1 MIKLVKKS
9 NYLFILISISLVF
22 YTSQQIDE
30 FSRENKLIEHEFNAR
45 GMRISFI
52 LPEDY
57 KHTEICDN
65 IVKVDISGCD
75 IDTLKAFC
83 SLKNDINKFIITI
96 DPSIYEEL
104 SIDTFI
110 KECFKFYLA
119 QDMIPFFEKKYDNN
133 NHVYYLLMAAKIDS
147 IPGIKGQ
154 YIYSL
159 FKYITIFG
167 ETAYNCVLVTYDPI
181 DSFSYEEKRKIIE
194 SVKIEEIK

>member
-22 YTSQQIDE
+22 YKSQQIYE

-65 IVKVDISGCD
+65 IVKVDASGCD

-83 SLKNDINKFIITI
+83 SLKNDINKFIIAI
-96 DPSIYEEL
+96 APSIYEEFL
-104 SIDTFI
+104 IDTFI

-119 QDMIPFFEKKYDNN
+119 QDMISFFEKKYDNN

-147 IPGIKGQ
+147 IPGIKEQ

-167 ETAYNCVLVTYDPI
+167 ETAYNCILVTYDPI

>member
-65 IVKVDISGCD
+65 IVKVDASGCD
-75 IDTLKAFC
+75 TDTLKAFC
-83 SLKNDINKFIITI
+83 SLKNDINKFVILLEPIV
-96 DPSIYEEL
+96 YKEL
-104 SIDTFI
+104 SIDTLI
-110 KECFKFYLA
+110 KDFFEFYLS

-147 IPGIKGQ
+147 IPGIKEQ
-154 YIYSL
+154 YIHSL

-167 ETAYNCVLVTYDPI
+167 KTIYNCTLVTYDPI